1 MKLLFVQKMNGISG
15 SELYMLQIMPELK
28 RRGYDVQMLII
39 YPTHGDKNQKFIE
52 HLAQH
57 GIRTHEIY
65 GHSSISPLL
74 FYKIGRLI
82 KKEKYD
88 IVQSN
93 LVHADFW
100 MGLTSGTLNMIYITG

>member
-1 MKLLFVQKMNGISG
+1 MKILFVQKMNGISG

-28 RRGYDVQMLII
+28 SRGYDIEMLII
-39 YPTHGDKNQKFIE
+39 YPTQADKNGKFIE
-52 HLAQH
+52 HLSAH
-57 GIRTHEIY
+57 GIKTHEIY
-65 GHSSISPLL
+65 GHSTLSLGLL
-74 FYKIGRLI
+74 SKINKLV

-100 MGLTSGTLNMIYITG
+100 IAAVKYFFNRKLKM